1 MGAQVPAAIE
11 QHDRR
16 GTEMSE
22 TMQTKASRA
31 GRAAA
36 QATEEAME
44 TVTRLRPELPSSLV
58 DLFEKSVARAKDAHE
73 KVSSIM
79 ENSTEAFEEAFNC
92 ANRGSAEYRAK
103 VMEIA
108 RANANLAFDLARE
121 MCEAKTVGE
130 LFESAI
136 AHQRRQFDTAAT
148 QVKELSALT
157 QKVVTETTEPI
168 RSKMTE
174 PFKLAS

>member
-1 MGAQVPAAIE
+1 
-11 QHDRR
+11 
-16 GTEMSE
+16 MSE
-22 TMQTKASRA
+22 TMQTRASRA

-36 QATEEAME
+36 NAAEQATEA
-44 TVTRLRPELPSSLV
+44 VTTLRPEIPSSLIDV
-58 DLFEKSVARAKDAHE
+58 FEKSVARAKDAHE
-73 KVSSIM
+73 KFATII
-79 ENSTEAFEEAFNC
+79 EHSTEAFDEAFSC

-108 RANANLAFDLARE
+108 RTNADLAFDLARA
-121 MCEAKTVGE
+121 MCEAKTVGD

-136 AHQRRQFDTAAT
+136 AHQRRQFEMAAV

-168 RSKMTE
+168 RSGMAE